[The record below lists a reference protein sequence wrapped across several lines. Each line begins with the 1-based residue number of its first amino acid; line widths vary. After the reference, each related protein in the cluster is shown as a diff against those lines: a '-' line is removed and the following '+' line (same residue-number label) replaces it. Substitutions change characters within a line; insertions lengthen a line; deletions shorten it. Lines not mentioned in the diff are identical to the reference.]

1 MTLSAQVAGVD
12 TTVRV
17 VAFYLPQFHPFP
29 ENDLWWGKGFTEWTN
44 VTKAQTQFVGHYQP
58 HLPADLGFYDLRV
71 PEVRHEQIAMAKEAG
86 IDAFCYHFYW
96 FSGKRLL
103 ERPLDEM
110 LDDKTAEM
118 PFCLCWANENWTR
131 RWDASENEILIAQ
144 EYLPGDPVA
153 SLQAMEKYL
162 RDPRYISVDGRK
174 VIIVYRPQHL
184 PDSRKWMDEWR
195 SYARLSGIG
204 ELYLVCALT
213 HGNWEYSKFG
223 FDAGVEFPPHN
234 IGPHADTS
242 LMAHL
247 KFQSEFEGICVD
259 LKDVAEFYLNRDKGE
274 EQNVF
279 RTVYPA
285 WDNTARR
292 KHRALV
298 TLNGTPENYEY
309 WLHRAITATQ
319 QDFPGQ
325 DRLVFVNAWN
335 EWAEGCHL
343 EPDVRFGHAFLDA
356 TRHARAG
363 SQITDWTD
371 VGLPAECAHKA
382 QEIAVAQAET
392 FVAVRPKRKTVLR
405 SFVHALRDTTRF
417 LRGKRRR

>member
-17 VAFYLPQFHPFP
+17 VAFYLPQFHPLP